1 MAGQAILGDTV
12 LKQASASETGT
23 SADAIDPVGA
33 GEDAIEALVAEH
45 AGMVFRMAYSIL
57 RHRDDA
63 EDAVQECF
71 LRVVK
76 SRRRL
81 AWVRNPKT
89 WIARIAWTTAL
100 DRRAARDA
108 SATHAVDEERLSQ
121 LPAQGVATD
130 EALAGRELEELLE
143 SLIAALPDDLRD
155 PLRLSTV
162 QELNSTE
169 IAAILG
175 IPENSVRTRLLRA
188 RRLLKEKLS
197 ARLEVKKHA

>member
-1 MAGQAILGDTV
+1 MLTAECFLRKKPEHLPFPASHSLQEGEMAGQAILGDTV

-23 SADAIDPVGA
+23 SADAIDAVGA
-33 GEDAIEALVAEH
+33 GENAIEALVAEH

-108 SATHAVDEERLSQ
+108 SAT
-121 LPAQGVATD
+121 
-130 EALAGRELEELLE
+130 
-143 SLIAALPDDLRD
+143 
-155 PLRLSTV
+155 
-162 QELNSTE
+162 
-169 IAAILG
+169 
-175 IPENSVRTRLLRA
+175 
-188 RRLLKEKLS
+188 
-197 ARLEVKKHA
+197 

>member
-12 LKQASASETGT
+12 LKQANASEAGSSTN
-23 SADAIDPVGA
+23 AIDA
-33 GEDAIEALVAEH
+33 SEDAIAALVAEH
-45 AGMVFRMAYSIL
+45 AGMVFRIAYSIL

-76 SRRRL
+76 FRKRL

-89 WIARIAWTTAL
+89 WLARVAWTTAL
-100 DRRAARDA
+100 DRRAARVA
-108 SATHAVDEERLSQ
+108 CCETNHPLDEETLEEM
-121 LPAQGVATD
+121 PAQTIAMD
-130 EALAGRELEELLE
+130 EALAGRELQELLE
-143 SLIAALPDDLRD
+143 CLVETLPEEIRN
-155 PLRLSTV
+155 PLKLSTV
-162 QELNSTE
+162 HELNSAE
-169 IAAILG
+169 IAEILG

-197 ARLEVKKHA
+197 ARLEVKDHA